1 MNDEP
6 YPLRFDVDYPEE
18 LSDTV
23 IVLNEGR
30 VEQQGTV
37 REQIAFP
44 ASDFV
49 RSITGAG

>member
-23 IVLNEGR
+23 IVLNRQGSGR
-30 VEQQGTV
+30 PPMG
-37 REQIAFP
+37 
-44 ASDFV
+44 
-49 RSITGAG
+49 